1 MHLKRRTA
9 AVASLA
15 GDGIDGMDV
24 AYTVRTRQ
32 RVR

>member
-15 GDGIDGMDV
+15 VDDIDGMDV